1 MRKHRLRE
9 GLFVAEGPRLV
20 NEMLHSVA
28 PAYLAATPEWLA
40 ANGHLVPK
48 GCPTDEVSDQELRQ
62 ASLLRAPQQVLA
74 LFPLPEYRL
83 DASLPQENL
92 CLSTACRTPA
102 IWAP

>member
-1 MRKHRLRE
+1 MISKARIKLIHALEMRKHRLRE

-48 GCPTDEVSDQELRQ
+48 G
-62 ASLLRAPQQVLA
+62 
-74 LFPLPEYRL
+74 
-83 DASLPQENL
+83 
-92 CLSTACRTPA
+92 
-102 IWAP
+102 